1 VYRLQKISD
10 YDSTKERTTQIEL
23 LRLIQGEGTPQED
36 EFVEEGSTPSPIRT
50 EVENNTII
58 REQ

>member
-1 VYRLQKISD
+1 
-10 YDSTKERTTQIEL
+10 
-23 LRLIQGEGTPQED
+23 LIQGEGTPRED